1 MTRPYVFETGLT
13 VWVSI
18 VSSTVA
24 WSVLIVFKSMTLF
37 FFFLT
42 HESSSN
48 VLDGRNLTTHGWSLP
63 VGIIELVSA
72 TTYINSLR
80 VTQT

>member
-37 FFFLT
+37 FFS

-72 TTYINSLR
+72 TTYINILR

>member
-37 FFFLT
+37 FT

-72 TTYINSLR
+72 TTYINILR